1 MLRSIL
7 FVASLL
13 VGLATSYA
21 QTTLPPNMY
30 ADSAYAPFYYG
41 VASGTPTD
49 TSIML
54 WTHVTPAN
62 VNDTVLVDWE
72 LATDTAFSSIV
83 SSGTVT
89 TNATVDHSV
98 KTNVTGLS
106 ANTTYYYR
114 FTANGIT
121 GRMGRT
127 RTAPNGPMDE
137 MKVAVLSCSSIFS
150 GYFNAYARLAER
162 DELNLV
168 IHLGDYIYDF
178 VDPDEE
184 VRLPTPL
191 LPNPG
196 NLTEYRNQHKY
207 HLLDPDLR
215 AARQQHPWIVIWD
228 NHDIEGNPG
237 NNYNG
242 SIQAFYEYVP
252 ILMVDSSKTDKI
264 YNKYSF
270 GDLLDVFMVDI
281 NLNRDQDTLP
291 NGDNSAMGTT
301 QRNWL
306 FNELDNSTATW
317 KILGNQ
323 KLFSNLYL
331 GGASLPLSGW
341 DAYEEERRIV
351 LDHLGQSNIDNTI
364 MISGDAHMAFMID
377 LTNDPRGLQGVYD
390 TLNGDGAVGMEML
403 GGSISR
409 GNLDEQLGAASPGI
423 VGSVQNGALIANP
436 NFRILNM
443 VDHGYGL
450 LTLRPDSVAG
460 EFYLSEV
467 LTQTNVETFGG
478 GLIAYNGE
486 NHWRRTVYQR
496 PLEVRENDTTTTIA
510 EPVIPE
516 DLPLMTIAPNPSNG
530 QFKLLLD
537 NLKGRTATIEVV
549 DELGRHVLT
558 RKIEISSTEQ
568 QYNLDLTNKAS
579 GIYVVRLINGG
590 RTATSSLVISHDR

>member
-13 VGLATSYA
+13 VGLATTYA

-54 WTHVTPAN
+54 WTHVTPTN
-62 VNDTVLVDWE
+62 VNDTVLVEWE
-72 LATDTAFSSIV
+72 IAADSTFDIVLNSGPINAVTA
-83 SSGTVT
+83 
-89 TNATVDHSV
+89 NDHTV
-98 KTNVTGLS
+98 KTKVNGLN

-114 FTANGIT
+114 FTANGVT
-121 GRMGRT
+121 GRVGRT

-137 MKVAVLSCSSIFS
+137 MKVAILSCSSIFS

-184 VRLPTPL
+184 VRLPTPA
-191 LPNPG
+191 LPNPS

-215 AARQQHPWIVIWD
+215 AARQQHPWIVLWD

-252 ILMVDSSKTDKI
+252 ILMVDSNDTDKI
-264 YNKYSF
+264 YAKYSF
-270 GDLLDVFMVDI
+270 GDLLDVFIVDI
-281 NLNRDQDTLP
+281 NLNRDQDTLL
-291 NGDNSAMGTT
+291 NGDYSAMGTT

-317 KILGNQ
+317 KLLGNQ
-323 KLFSNLYL
+323 KLFSNLDFSGL
-331 GGASLPLSGW
+331 SLPLSGW
-341 DAYEEERRIV
+341 DNYEEERHMV
-351 LDHLGQSNIDNTI
+351 LDHLSQNNIDNTV
-364 MISGDAHMAFMID
+364 MVSGDAHMAFMLD
-377 LTNDPRGLQGVYD
+377 LTTDPKGTDGIYD
-390 TLNGDGAVGMEML
+390 TTNGNGAVGMEML

-409 GNLDEQLGAASPGI
+409 GNLDEATNVNS
-423 VGSVQNGALIANP
+423 SVVDAIEAGALIGNP
-436 NFRILNM
+436 NYRVVNM

-450 LTLRPDSVAG
+450 LTFRPDSVTG
-460 EFYLSEV
+460 EFYLSEI
-467 LTQTNVETFGG
+467 LSQTNIETFGG
-478 GLIAYNGE
+478 GLVAYNGE
-486 NHWRRTVYQR
+486 NHWRRTLYQR
-496 PLEVRENDTTTTIA
+496 PLEIRENDTTTAIA
-510 EPVIPE
+510 EPVTPE
-516 DLPLMTIAPNPSNG
+516 DLPLITIAPNPSNG
-530 QFKLLLD
+530 QFKLFLD

-549 DELGRHVLT
+549 DELCRHVLT
-558 RKIEISSTEQ
+558 RKIEVSSTEQ

-579 GIYVVRLINGG
+579 GIYVVKLTNDG
-590 RTATSSLVISHDR
+590 RTTVSSLVISHDR